1 MAAALY
7 GSDPE
12 LQGHVYGLGGRDL
25 HPVDIRDVFT
35 DTAPRYI
42 GLRGEQCPA

>member
-25 HPVDIRDVFT
+25 HPDDIREVFRGGL
-35 DTAPRYI
+35 PRYI
-42 GLRGEQCPA
+42 GLRSE